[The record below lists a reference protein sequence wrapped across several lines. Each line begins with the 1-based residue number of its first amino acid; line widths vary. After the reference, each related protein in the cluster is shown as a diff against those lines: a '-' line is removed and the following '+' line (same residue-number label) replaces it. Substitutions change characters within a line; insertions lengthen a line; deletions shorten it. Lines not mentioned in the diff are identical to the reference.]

1 MYFFKKIV
9 SLLTTKSDMN
19 KYLIL
24 GIGNIG
30 DDYNNTR
37 HNIGFDVLDE
47 LSSILNVNFESVKLA
62 QRAESKFKG
71 KKIILIKPNNYVNNS
86 GKSLL
91 YWRNKEKVDIK
102 NILIICDD
110 LNLHFGNIKIKS
122 GGTSGGH
129 NGLKDIED
137 FLGSP
142 NYPRVRIGISN
153 NNNNTSMTNYV
164 LGKWTDSEQKN
175 IKNIIQISTEVTFS
189 FIQTGIERTM
199 NFYNKKN
206 FIDENL

>member
-1 MYFFKKIV
+1 MYFFEKVV
-9 SLLTTKSDMN
+9 SLFTSKSDMN
-19 KYLIL
+19 KYLII

-37 HNIGFDVLDE
+37 HNIGFDILDK
-47 LSSILNVNFESVKLA
+47 LSNILNVNFESVKLA
-62 QRAESKFKG
+62 LRAESKFKG

-91 YWRNKEKVDIK
+91 YWKNKEKVSND
-102 NILIICDD
+102 NILVVCDD
-110 LNLHFGNIKIKS
+110 LNLYFGNIKIKS
-122 GGTSGGH
+122 SGTAGGH
-129 NGLKDIED
+129 NGLKDIQE
-137 FLGSP
+137 FLGTS
-142 NYPRVRIGISN
+142 NYPRIRIGISN
-153 NNNNTSMTNYV
+153 NTKTSMSDYV
-164 LGKWTDSEQKN
+164 LGKWTDSEQEN
-175 IKNIIQISTEVTFS
+175 INNLVKVSTDIIFS

>member
-1 MYFFKKIV
+1 MYFFEKVV
-9 SLLTTKSDMN
+9 SLFTSKSDMN

-30 DDYNNTR
+30 DDYDNTR
-37 HNIGFDVLDE
+37 HNIGFDVLDK
-47 LSSILNVNFESVKLA
+47 LSNILNVNFESVKLA
-62 QRAESKFKG
+62 LRAESKFKG

-91 YWRNKEKVDIK
+91 YWKNKEKVSND
-102 NILIICDD
+102 NILVVCDD
-110 LNLHFGNIKIKS
+110 LNLYFGNIKIKS
-122 GGTSGGH
+122 SGTAGGH
-129 NGLKDIED
+129 NGLKDIQE
-137 FLGSP
+137 FLGTS
-142 NYPRVRIGISN
+142 NYPRIRVGISN
-153 NNNNTSMTNYV
+153 NTKTSMSNYV
-164 LGKWTDSEQKN
+164 LGKWTDSEQEKIN
-175 IKNIIQISTEVTFS
+175 NLVKVSTDIIFS

>member
-1 MYFFKKIV
+1 MYFFEKVV
-9 SLLTTKSDMN
+9 SLFTSKSDIN

-30 DDYNNTR
+30 DDYDNTR
-37 HNIGFDVLDE
+37 HNIGFDVLDK
-47 LSSILNVNFESVKLA
+47 LSNILNVNFESVKLA
-62 QRAESKFKG
+62 LRAESKFKG

-91 YWRNKEKVDIK
+91 YWKNKEKVSND
-102 NILIICDD
+102 NILVVCDD
-110 LNLHFGNIKIKS
+110 LNLYFGNIKIKS
-122 GGTSGGH
+122 SGTAGGH
-129 NGLKDIED
+129 NGLKDIQE
-137 FLGSP
+137 FLGTS
-142 NYPRVRIGISN
+142 NYPRIRVGISN
-153 NNNNTSMTNYV
+153 NTKTSMSDYV
-164 LGKWTDSEQKN
+164 LGKWTDSEQEN
-175 IKNIIQISTEVTFS
+175 INNLVKVSTDIIFS

>member
-1 MYFFKKIV
+1 MYFFEKVV
-9 SLLTTKSDMN
+9 SLFTSKSDMN

-30 DDYNNTR
+30 DDYDNTR
-37 HNIGFDVLDE
+37 HNIVFDVLDK
-47 LSSILNVNFESVKLA
+47 LSNILNVNFESVKLA
-62 QRAESKFKG
+62 LRAESKFKG

-91 YWRNKEKVDIK
+91 YWKNKEKVSND
-102 NILIICDD
+102 NILVVCDD
-110 LNLHFGNIKIKS
+110 LNLYFGNIKIKS
-122 GGTSGGH
+122 SGTAGGH
-129 NGLKDIED
+129 NGLKDIQE
-137 FLGSP
+137 FLGTS
-142 NYPRVRIGISN
+142 NYPRIRVGISN
-153 NNNNTSMTNYV
+153 NTKTSMSNYV
-164 LGKWTDSEQKN
+164 LGKWTDSEQRN
-175 IKNIIQISTEVTFS
+175 INNLVKVSTDIIFS

>member
-1 MYFFKKIV
+1 MMNFLKKIFS
-9 SLLTTKSDMN
+9 SLNNKSDMN

-30 DDYNNTR
+30 DDYDNTR
-37 HNIGFDVLDE
+37 HNIGFDVLDK
-47 LSSILNVNFESVKLA
+47 LSNILNVNFESVKLA
-62 QRAESKFKG
+62 LRAESKFKG

-91 YWRNKEKVDIK
+91 YWKNKEKVSND
-102 NILIICDD
+102 NILVVCDD
-110 LNLHFGNIKIKS
+110 LNLYFGNIKIKS
-122 GGTSGGH
+122 SGTAGGH
-129 NGLKDIED
+129 NGLKDIQE
-137 FLGSP
+137 FLGTS
-142 NYPRVRIGISN
+142 NYPRIRVGISN
-153 NNNNTSMTNYV
+153 NTKTSMSDYV
-164 LGKWTDSEQKN
+164 LGKWTDSEQEN
-175 IKNIIQISTEVTFS
+175 INNLVTVSTDIIFS

>member
-1 MYFFKKIV
+1 MYFFEKVV
-9 SLLTTKSDMN
+9 SLFTSKSDMN

-30 DDYNNTR
+30 DDYDNTR
-37 HNIGFDVLDE
+37 HNIGFDVLDK
-47 LSSILNVNFESVKLA
+47 LSNILNVNFESVKLA
-62 QRAESKFKG
+62 LRAESKFKG

-91 YWRNKEKVDIK
+91 YWKNKEKVSND
-102 NILIICDD
+102 NILVVCDD
-110 LNLHFGNIKIKS
+110 LNLYFGNIKIKS
-122 GGTSGGH
+122 SGTAGGH
-129 NGLKDIED
+129 NGLKDIQE
-137 FLGSP
+137 FLGTS
-142 NYPRVRIGISN
+142 NYPRIRVGISN
-153 NNNNTSMTNYV
+153 NTKTSMSNYV
-164 LGKWTDSEQKN
+164 LGKWTDSEQEN
-175 IKNIIQISTEVTFS
+175 INNLVKVSTDIIFS

>member
-1 MYFFKKIV
+1 MYFFEKVV
-9 SLLTTKSDMN
+9 SLFTSKSDMN

-30 DDYNNTR
+30 DDYDNTR
-37 HNIGFDVLDE
+37 HNIGFDVLDK
-47 LSSILNVNFESVKLA
+47 LSNILNVNFESVKLA
-62 QRAESKFKG
+62 LRAESKFKG

-91 YWRNKEKVDIK
+91 YWKNKEKVSND
-102 NILIICDD
+102 NILVVCDD
-110 LNLHFGNIKIKS
+110 LNLYFGNIKIKS
-122 GGTSGGH
+122 SGTAGGH
-129 NGLKDIED
+129 NGLKDIQE
-137 FLGSP
+137 FLGTS
-142 NYPRVRIGISN
+142 NYPRIRVGISN
-153 NNNNTSMTNYV
+153 NTKTSMSDYV
-164 LGKWTDSEQKN
+164 LGKWTDSEQEKIN
-175 IKNIIQISTEVTFS
+175 NLVKVSTDIIFS

>member
-1 MYFFKKIV
+1 MSFLKKIV

-24 GIGNIG
+24 GIGNVG
-30 DDYNNTR
+30 DEYDNTR

-47 LSSILNVNFESVKLA
+47 LSKLLNVNFESVKLA

-86 GKSLL
+86 GKSLI
-91 YWRNKEKVDIK
+91 YWSNKEKVSTD

-110 LNLHFGNIKIKS
+110 LNLYFGNIKIKS
-122 GGTSGGH
+122 SGNAGGH

-137 FLGSP
+137 YLGTS
-142 NYPRVRIGISN
+142 NYPRVRVGISN
-153 NNNNTSMTNYV
+153 NKKASMSDYV
-164 LGKWTDSEQKN
+164 LGKWTESEQN
-175 IKNIIQISTEVTFS
+175 HIKKIITISTDIIFS

>member
-1 MYFFKKIV
+1 MYFFEKVV
-9 SLLTTKSDMN
+9 SLFTSKSDMN

-30 DDYNNTR
+30 NDYDNTR
-37 HNIGFDVLDE
+37 HNIGFDVLDK
-47 LSSILNVNFESVKLA
+47 LSNILNVNFESVKLA
-62 QRAESKFKG
+62 LRAESKFKG

-91 YWRNKEKVDIK
+91 YWKNKEKVSND
-102 NILIICDD
+102 NILVVCDD
-110 LNLHFGNIKIKS
+110 LNLYFGNIKIKS
-122 GGTSGGH
+122 SGTAGGH
-129 NGLKDIED
+129 NGLKDIQE
-137 FLGSP
+137 FLGTS
-142 NYPRVRIGISN
+142 NYPRIRVGISN
-153 NNNNTSMTNYV
+153 NTKTSMTDYV
-164 LGKWTDSEQKN
+164 LGKWTDSEQEN
-175 IKNIIQISTEVTFS
+175 INNLVKVSTDIIFS

>member
-1 MYFFKKIV
+1 MYFFEKVV
-9 SLLTTKSDMN
+9 SLFTSKSDMN

-30 DDYNNTR
+30 DDYDNTR
-37 HNIGFDVLDE
+37 HNIGFDVLDK
-47 LSSILNVNFESVKLA
+47 LSNILNVNFESVKLA
-62 QRAESKFKG
+62 LRAESKFKG

-91 YWRNKEKVDIK
+91 YWKNKEKVSNA
-102 NILIICDD
+102 NILVVCDD
-110 LNLHFGNIKIKS
+110 LNLYFGNIKIKS
-122 GGTSGGH
+122 SGTAGGH
-129 NGLKDIED
+129 NGLKDIQE
-137 FLGSP
+137 FLGTS
-142 NYPRVRIGISN
+142 NYPRIRVGISN
-153 NNNNTSMTNYV
+153 NTKTSMSDYV
-164 LGKWTDSEQKN
+164 LGKWTDSEQEN
-175 IKNIIQISTEVTFS
+175 INNLVKVSTDIIFS